1 MKILKSHLIF
11 SGDNLLHKTNKTRFM
26 RESIKEFSVTT
37 LLLRSKAFTDITKS
51 LRKNEIERKPINN
64 ILTGKNSQP
73 IKNTEHE
80 NGAESILEDSLF
92 TRSGK
97 NLYEYET
104 ESTNRNTNHVGDF
117 IYIIIQLNYISI
129 ILFIFY
135 LIN

>member
-11 SGDNLLHKTNKTRFM
+11 SGDNLLHKANKTRFM

-73 IKNTEHE
+73 IKNTEH
-80 NGAESILEDSLF
+80 
-92 TRSGK
+92 
-97 NLYEYET
+97 
-104 ESTNRNTNHVGDF
+104 
-117 IYIIIQLNYISI
+117 
-129 ILFIFY
+129 
-135 LIN
+135 